1 MPHQRDQSLSSDNG
15 HCARGGSS
23 HSPRPAMRKNVAWLP
38 IKGLRP
44 GLLQG
49 NNNALCVM
57 QIWER
62 VAKPLFNFETHQS
75 NQSIKGINTGQKQIN
90 EDDFKKFDILT
101 QISDGD
107 YYW

>member
-1 MPHQRDQSLSSDNG
+1 
-15 HCARGGSS
+15 
-23 HSPRPAMRKNVAWLP
+23 
-38 IKGLRP
+38 
-44 GLLQG
+44 
-49 NNNALCVM
+49 M

-62 VAKPLFNFETHQS
+62 AAKLLFNFENPTTDSAQLHQS

-90 EDDFKKFDILT
+90 EDDFKEFDILT